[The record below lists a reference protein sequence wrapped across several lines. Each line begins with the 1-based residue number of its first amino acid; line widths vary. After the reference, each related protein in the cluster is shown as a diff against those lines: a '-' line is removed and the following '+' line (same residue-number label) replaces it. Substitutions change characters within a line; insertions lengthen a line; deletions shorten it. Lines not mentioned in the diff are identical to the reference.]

1 MQGSSLAD
9 ISFERRS
16 RRGEVMMNR
25 KFVAI
30 LVTAF
35 LMLGA
40 GWVQAAP
47 EKEPAKKQEPIKIGA
62 LFALSGPAAAIGMP
76 TKLVAEMVVAK
87 INKEGGINGRPL
99 ELVIGDT
106 ESDAAKA
113 ATIAKKFIYQDKV
126 AAIIGPT
133 RTDSGMAVK
142 KIVEE
147 AGMPTFMTV
156 GGDPVIMGG
165 EKLGSFKY
173 VFKSP
178 QRSSIAVKKLYSYLK
193 SKDIKTIGLLT
204 ATDGFGKDG
213 LTWLE
218 KLAPEYGLE
227 IVAKESFGPQDTDMT
242 AQLTK
247 IKNAKPQ
254 AIICWT
260 IGPAGAIV
268 SKNKAQL
275 GVDIP
280 LFQCHGLPDPKYIE
294 LAGKAAEGDRMP
306 STKLMAVDEL
316 PDSDPQKPVIKEFIH
331 LYKDVY
337 HYDKQFPINTHSG
350 YAWDAIMIVADG
362 MKKAGTDP
370 AKLRDAIEQTKGY
383 VGVSGIYNITPEDHN
398 GLGEDSMV
406 IVQVKDG
413 KFVLAK

>member
-1 MQGSSLAD
+1 MT
-9 ISFERRS
+9 RRF
-16 RRGEVMMNR
+16 MAIA
-25 KFVAI
+25 VAVI
-30 LVTAF
+30 MTMGVGRA
-35 LMLGA
+35 
-40 GWVQAAP
+40 QAAT
-47 EKEPAKKQEPIKIGA
+47 EGEPAKAKEPIKIGA
-62 LFALSGPAAAIGMP
+62 LFALSGPAAAIGTP
-76 TKLVAEMVVAK
+76 TKLVAEMAVAK
-87 INKEGGINGRPL
+87 INKEGGINGSPL

-133 RTDSGMAVK
+133 RTDSGMSVK

-156 GGDPVIMGG
+156 GGDPVIMDG
-165 EKLGSFKY
+165 EKFGPFKY

-178 QRSSIAVKKLYSYLK
+178 QRSSIAVGKLYSYLRTK
-193 SKDIKTIGLLT
+193 EIKTIGLLT

-213 LTWLE
+213 LLWLE
-218 KLAPEYGLE
+218 KLAPDYGLE
-227 IVAKESFGPQDTDMT
+227 IVAKECFGPQDTDMT

-268 SKNKAQL
+268 AKNKTQL
-275 GVDIP
+275 GITDIP

-294 LAGKAAEGDRMP
+294 LAGKAAEGNRMP

-316 PDSDPQKPVIKEFIH
+316 PDTDPQKPAIKEFIH

-350 YAWDAIMIVADG
+350 YAWDAIMIVADA

-413 KFVLAK
+413 KFELVK

>member
-1 MQGSSLAD
+1 MK
-9 ISFERRS
+9 S
-16 RRGEVMMNR
+16 RLV
-25 KFVAI
+25 KILLVAA
-30 LVTAF
+30 LV
-35 LMLGA
+35 GA
-40 GWVQAAP
+40 LVVPVQAA
-47 EKEPAKKQEPIKIGA
+47 EKKEPIKLGA
-62 LFALSGPAAAIGMP
+62 FFALSGPAAAIGTP
-76 TKLVAEMVVAK
+76 TKLVAEMVVDK

-106 ESDAAKA
+106 ESDPAKA
-113 ATIAKKFIYQDKV
+113 AVIAKKFIFADKV

-133 RTDSGMAVK
+133 RTDTGMNVK

-165 EKLGSFKY
+165 KFGPYKY

-178 QRSSIAVKKLYSYLK
+178 QRSSVAVKKVYMYM
-193 SKDIKTIGLLT
+193 KDKKLTKVALLT
-204 ATDGFGKDG
+204 ASDSFGKDG
-213 LTWLE
+213 ARWLE
-218 KLAPEYGLE
+218 SLAPEFGMT
-227 IVAKESFGPQDTDMT
+227 IVAKESFGPRDTDMT

-254 AIICWT
+254 AIVCWT

-275 GVDIP
+275 GIDLP

-306 STKLMAVDEL
+306 STKLMVADEL
-316 PDSDPQKPVIKEFIH
+316 PASDPQKQVIMEFIN
-331 LYKDVY
+331 LYKNVY

-350 YAWDAIMIVADG
+350 YAWDAIYIVANA
-362 MKKAGTDP
+362 MKKAGTDHN
-370 AKLRDAIEQTKGY
+370 ALRDAIEKTKGY
-383 VGVSGIYNITPEDHN
+383 VGVSGIYNLTPEDHN
-398 GLGEDSMV
+398 GLGVDSMV

-413 KFVLAK
+413 KFVMAK